1 MSDKFI
7 LQGIEIFGYHGDLPE
22 ERKLGQKFLV
32 EIELN
37 LDLAVAGRSD
47 NLADTVNYVK
57 ILELTE
63 KIVGGEAKNL
73 IEAVAEELAE
83 KILADFDKVESV
95 KVILHKPNAPIKIK
109 YADAAVEI
117 FRRRG

>member
-1 MSDKFI
+1 M
-7 LQGIEIFGYHGDLPE
+7 LDLP
-22 ERKLGQKFLV
+22 RGNFFLQKFLIDV
-32 EIELN
+32 ELN

-47 NLADTVNYVK
+47 ELADAVNYVK

-83 KILADFDKVESV
+83 KILAEFAKVESV